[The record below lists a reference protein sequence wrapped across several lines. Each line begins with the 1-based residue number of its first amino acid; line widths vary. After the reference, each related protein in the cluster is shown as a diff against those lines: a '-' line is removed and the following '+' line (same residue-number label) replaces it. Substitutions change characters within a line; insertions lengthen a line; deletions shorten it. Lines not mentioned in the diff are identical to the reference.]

1 MRRFTGVLVA
11 LALVLVLGTAA
22 FAAPKIGIMTGTVSQ
37 GEEEYRAGE
46 EMVAKYGEDRVIHVT
61 YPDKFMDE
69 QETTISQILAMA
81 SDPDVKAIVVCQAVP
96 GTAAAIDKVKEV
108 RDDILFVLGTIHEEP
123 YMIAEKGDIL
133 YEIDQPTRGTSIVEK
148 AKEMGAKT
156 FIHYSFPRHMSMPLL
171 ATRRDI
177 MEETAKRVGIDFVFV
192 NSPDPTGE
200 GGVAGAQQFILEDA
214 PRQIEKYGPDTAF
227 FSTNCSMQ
235 EPLIKSAVKGKAL
248 YPEQCCPSPFH
259 ALPNAL
265 GLKVESKGDV
275 PYILNAIEEKIAEL
289 GMEGRIATWTAPI
302 TMNFIRA
309 GSAYAMAYAEGEITD
324 KADLELAKKY
334 LRSFAGGDP
343 KVVVTP
349 VSEEEANNA
358 APTATFITVRIPH
371 NGAFFT
377 QTVKLEV
384 KEGDVRIRPFDAEKT
399 PNFLMVVG
407 ESVIFGKK

>member
-1 MRRFTGVLVA
+1 MFAV
-11 LALVLVLGTAA
+11 ALVLALGTAA

-69 QETTISQILAMA
+69 QETTISQVMAMA
-81 SDPDVKAIVVCQAVP
+81 SDPDLKAIVICQGVP

-108 RDDILFVLGTIHEEP
+108 RDDIAFIVGTVHEEP
-123 YMIAEKGDIL
+123 YMMAGKADIL
-133 YEIDQPTRGTSIVEK
+133 YEIDQPARGSSIIEK
-148 AKEMGAKT
+148 AKGMGAKT
-156 FIHYSFPRHMSMPLL
+156 FIHYSFPRHMSYPLL

-177 MEETAKRVGIDFVFV
+177 MEKTCKELGIEFVFV
-192 NSPDPTGE
+192 NAPDPTGE

-235 EPLIKSAVKGKAL
+235 EPLIKSVVKGKAI

-265 GLKVESKGDV
+265 GLKVENKGDV
-275 PYILNAIEEKIAEL
+275 PYILNAIEEKVKEL
-289 GMEGRIATWTAPI
+289 EMEGRIATWTAPI

-309 GSAYAMAYAEGEITD
+309 GAAYAMGYANGEIKD
-324 KADLELAKKY
+324 KADIETAKK
-334 LRSFAGGDP
+334 LIQSFAGGEP

-349 VSEEEANNA
+349 VSHEDAEKAT
-358 APTATFITVRIPH
+358 PTATYITVKVPF
-371 NGAFFT
+371 NGAFLS
-377 QTVKLEV
+377 QTVKVEV
-384 KEGDVRIRPFDAEKT
+384 KQGDVRIRPFDAEKAQ
-399 PNFLMVVG
+399 NFLMVVG
-407 ESVIFGKK
+407 ESIIFGK

>member
-235 EPLIKSAVKGKAL
+235 EPLIKSVVKGKAL

-265 GLKVESKGDV
+265 GLKVENKGDV
-275 PYILNAIEEKIAEL
+275 PYILKAIDDKIIEL
-289 GMEGRIATWTAPI
+289 GMEGRISTWTAPI
-302 TMNFIRA
+302 AMNFIRA
-309 GSAYAMAYAEGEITD
+309 GCEYAMDFAEGKFED
-324 KADLELAKKY
+324 KKDIERAKAALHKY
-334 LRSFAGGDP
+334 A
-343 KVVVTP
+343 
-349 VSEEEANNA
+349 
-358 APTATFITVRIPH
+358 
-371 NGAFFT
+371 
-377 QTVKLEV
+377 
-384 KEGDVRIRPFDAEKT
+384 GDVLVRPFDADKT
-399 PNFLMVVG
+399 PHFLMVVG
-407 ESVIFGKK
+407 ESVIFGK

>member
-1 MRRFTGVLVA
+1 MKRFTKVLFAVA
-11 LALVLVLGTAA
+11 LVFVLGTAA

-46 EMVAKYGEDRVIHVT
+46 EMVAKYGADRVIHVT

-69 QETTISQILAMA
+69 QETTISQVMAMA
-81 SDPDVKAIVVCQAVP
+81 SDPDVKAIVICQGVP

-108 RDDILFVLGTIHEEP
+108 RDDILFVIGTVHEEP
-123 YMIAEKGDIL
+123 FIMAGKGDIL
-133 YEIDQPTRGTSIVEK
+133 FEIDQPSRGTSIIEK
-148 AKEMGAKT
+148 AKAMGAKT
-156 FIHYSFPRHMSMPLL
+156 FIHYSFPRHMSYPLL

-177 MEETAKRVGIDFVFV
+177 MEKTSKQLGVDFVFV
-192 NSPDPTGE
+192 NAPDPTGE

-235 EPLIKSAVKGKAL
+235 EPLIKSVVKGKAI

-265 GLKVESKGDV
+265 GLKVENKGNV
-275 PYILNAIEEKIAEL
+275 PYILKAIEEKVHEL
-289 GMEGRIATWTAPI
+289 GMEGRIATWTAPV

-309 GSAYAMAYAEGEITD
+309 GAEYAMDFANGKFD
-324 KADLELAKKY
+324 NKADIERAKFTLEKV
-334 LRSFAGGDP
+334 AG
-343 KVVVTP
+343 
-349 VSEEEANNA
+349 A
-358 APTATFITVRIPH
+358 
-371 NGAFFT
+371 
-377 QTVKLEV
+377 
-384 KEGDVRIRPFDAEKT
+384 VRIRPFDAEKA

-407 ESVIFGKK
+407 ESIIFGKK

>member
-11 LALVLVLGTAA
+11 IALVLVLGAAA

-69 QETTISQILAMA
+69 QETTISQVLAMA

-96 GTAAAIDKVKEV
+96 GTAAAIDKVREV

-123 YMIAEKGDIL
+123 YMIAEKADIL
-133 YEIDQPTRGTSIVEK
+133 YEIDQPTRGTTIIEK
-148 AKEMGAKT
+148 ARDMGAKT

-177 MEETAKRVGIDFVFV
+177 MEKTAKELGIEFVFV

-214 PRQIEKYGPDTAF
+214 PRQVEKYGPDTAF

-235 EPLIKSAVKGKAL
+235 EPLIKSVVKGKAL

-275 PYILNAIEEKIAEL
+275 PYILNAINEKIVEL

-302 TMNFIRA
+302 AMNFIRA
-309 GSAYAMAYAEGEITD
+309 GSEYATDFAEGKFED
-324 KADLELAKKY
+324 KQDIERAKAALHKY
-334 LRSFAGGDP
+334 A
-343 KVVVTP
+343 
-349 VSEEEANNA
+349 
-358 APTATFITVRIPH
+358 
-371 NGAFFT
+371 
-377 QTVKLEV
+377 
-384 KEGDVRIRPFDAEKT
+384 GDVRVRAFDDEKT
-399 PNFLMVVG
+399 PHFLMVVG
-407 ESVIFGKK
+407 ESIIFGK

>member
-11 LALVLVLGTAA
+11 IALVLVLGAAA

-69 QETTISQILAMA
+69 QETTISQVLAMA

-96 GTAAAIDKVKEV
+96 GTAAAIDKVREV
-108 RDDILFVLGTIHEEP
+108 RDDILFVLGAIHEEP
-123 YMIAEKGDIL
+123 YMIAEKADIL
-133 YEIDQPTRGTSIVEK
+133 YEIDQPTRGTTIIEK
-148 AKEMGAKT
+148 ARDMGAKT

-177 MEETAKRVGIDFVFV
+177 MEKTAKELGIEFVFV

-214 PRQIEKYGPDTAF
+214 PRQVEKYGPDTAF

-235 EPLIKSAVKGKAL
+235 EPLIKSVVKGKAL

-275 PYILNAIEEKIAEL
+275 PYILNAINEKIVEL

-302 TMNFIRA
+302 AMNFIRA
-309 GSAYAMAYAEGEITD
+309 GSEYAMDFAEGKFED
-324 KADLELAKKY
+324 KKDIERAKAALHKY
-334 LRSFAGGDP
+334 A
-343 KVVVTP
+343 
-349 VSEEEANNA
+349 
-358 APTATFITVRIPH
+358 
-371 NGAFFT
+371 
-377 QTVKLEV
+377 
-384 KEGDVRIRPFDAEKT
+384 GDVRVRAFDDEKT
-399 PNFLMVVG
+399 PHFLMVVG
-407 ESVIFGKK
+407 ESIIFGK

>member
-1 MRRFTGVLVA
+1 MKRFTGMLFAVVLV
-11 LALVLVLGTAA
+11 LILGTAA

-46 EMVAKYGEDRVIHVT
+46 EVVAKYGADRVIHVT

-69 QETTISQILAMA
+69 QETTISQVMAMA
-81 SDPDVKAIVVCQAVP
+81 SDPDVRAIVICQAVP

-123 YMIAEKGDIL
+123 YMMAGKGDIL
-133 YEIDQPTRGTSIVEK
+133 FEIDQPTRGTSIVEK
-148 AKEMGAKT
+148 SMEMGAKT

-177 MEETAKRVGIDFVFV
+177 MEQTAKKLGIEFVYV
-192 NSPDPTGE
+192 NAPDPTGE

-214 PRQIEKYGPDTAF
+214 PRQVEKYGPDTAF

-235 EPLIKSAVKGKAL
+235 EPLIKSVVKGKAL

-309 GSAYAMAYAEGEITD
+309 GVEYAMDFANGKFED
-324 KADLELAKKY
+324 KQDIQRAKFTLEKH
-334 LRSFAGGDP
+334 AG
-343 KVVVTP
+343 
-349 VSEEEANNA
+349 A
-358 APTATFITVRIPH
+358 VR
-371 NGAFFT
+371 
-377 QTVKLEV
+377 V
-384 KEGDVRIRPFDAEKT
+384 RPFDAEKT

>member
-11 LALVLVLGTAA
+11 IALVLVLGAAA

-69 QETTISQILAMA
+69 QETTISQVLAMA

-96 GTAAAIDKVKEV
+96 GTAAAIDKVREV

-123 YMIAEKGDIL
+123 YMIAEKADIL
-133 YEIDQPTRGTSIVEK
+133 YEIDQPTRGTTIIEK
-148 AKEMGAKT
+148 ARDMGAKT

-177 MEETAKRVGIDFVFV
+177 MEKTAKELGIEFVFV
-192 NSPDPTGE
+192 NSPDPTGQ
-200 GGVAGAQQFILEDA
+200 GGAAGAQQFILEDA
-214 PRQIEKYGPDTAF
+214 PRQVEKYGPDTAF

-235 EPLIKSAVKGKAL
+235 EPLIKSVVKGKAL

-275 PYILNAIEEKIAEL
+275 PYILNAINEKIVEL

-302 TMNFIRA
+302 AMNFIRA
-309 GSAYAMAYAEGEITD
+309 GSEYAMDFAEGKFED
-324 KADLELAKKY
+324 KQDIERAKAALHKY
-334 LRSFAGGDP
+334 A
-343 KVVVTP
+343 
-349 VSEEEANNA
+349 
-358 APTATFITVRIPH
+358 
-371 NGAFFT
+371 
-377 QTVKLEV
+377 
-384 KEGDVRIRPFDAEKT
+384 GDVRVRAFDDEKT
-399 PNFLMVVG
+399 PHFLMVVG
-407 ESVIFGKK
+407 ESIIFGK